1 VRRDTEQSSKTQESL
16 DLLLQ
21 KKQEMDEKIKNIGD
35 TMQIMESFVA
45 FLYSDALIPLIERYT
60 NEIIGLLEPN
70 LKLGGRLV
78 PLASAKAGFLFEWT
92 LAMDVGGTGTGTG
105 SECIGSIPP
114 IEKASGFQRFIA
126 GLAIRIALG
135 MAGATGTKPCQ
146 LFLDEGFTSCDSYN
160 LAKVP
165 DFMRTLLQ
173 LYDGIMLVTHLDDLK
188 DIVDVTVQI
197 QRDDERGLSKLVF

>member
-1 VRRDTEQSSKTQESL
+1 
-16 DLLLQ
+16 
-21 KKQEMDEKIKNIGD
+21 
-35 TMQIMESFVA
+35 MESFVA

-92 LAMDVGGTGTGTG
+92 LAMDVGGKGGGTSKG
-105 SECIGSIPP
+105 SECTASECTAITNITAIPP

-197 QRDDERGLSKLVF
+197 QRDEEQGLSKLVF

>member
-1 VRRDTEQSSKTQESL
+1 MDT
-16 DLLLQ
+16 
-21 KKQEMDEKIKNIGD
+21 KIRNIAD

-45 FLYSDALIPLIERYT
+45 FLYSDALIPLITRYT

-70 LKLGGRLV
+70 LKLGGKLV

-92 LAMDVGGTGTGTG
+92 LAMGLGPSDSGESPGG
-105 SECIGSIPP
+105 IGDITETPP
-114 IEKASGFQRFIA
+114 IEKASGFQRFLA

-146 LFLDEGFTSCDSYN
+146 LFLDEGFTSCDSFN

-165 DFMRTLLQ
+165 DFLRTLLQ

-188 DIVDVTVQI
+188 DIVDVTVPI
-197 QRDDERGLSKLVF
+197 QRDEERGLSKLVF